1 MASPIALWQLIA
13 GGLIISSM
21 APPAAAQGSPE
32 LSRTLASQ
40 VAAEGSLAWSTHR
53 LSWRNFHG
61 RPRLGTSTAAQTSS
75 GVTYVVECHGERF
88 RYAVLATFSP
98 AESWV
103 RPDIPP
109 HRAASPRTLKHE
121 QTHFDITEVFARRLR
136 RAFSTVQAICPSH
149 PKNARKLFER
159 LSRESQSIQEQYD
172 QETAHGTA
180 LDAQARWSRAVA
192 ASLDSLGGFR
202 QE

>member
-1 MASPIALWQLIA
+1 MAPPIALWQLIA
-13 GGLIISSM
+13 GGLISSL
-21 APPAAAQGSPE
+21 ALPAQAQSSPD
-32 LSRTLASQ
+32 LARTLARQ
-40 VAAEGSLAWSTHR
+40 VAAEGSLAWTTHR
-53 LSWRNFHG
+53 LSWKHFHG

-109 HRAASPRTLKHE
+109 HRTASPRTLKHE
-121 QTHFDITEVFARRLR
+121 QTHFDITELFARRLR
-136 RAFSTVQAICPSH
+136 RAFSSVRDICPSH
-149 PKNARKLFER
+149 PRDARKLFDR
-159 LSRESQSIQEQYD
+159 LSRESQSMQEQYD